1 MRVLLIEDDLLLGE
15 SIKDYLESEGFTVK
29 WEFDDSSID
38 QYYCFD
44 YFDIIILDLMLKY
57 KSGETILKYI
67 RKVSEVPVI
76 VSTAKCCIDDKEDCF
91 TSGADDYLVKPY
103 EPKELFLR
111 INNILRK
118 KRLIVHLQNNNIEI
132 DISSKT
138 LKKDGKD
145 IKLTQKEWEIL
156 SLLIKHRGKIVSH
169 DYILNNIWGDDSVGT
184 ESIRT
189 YIKRLR
195 DILGDNSI
203 ETLKGRGYKI
213 N

>member
-1 MRVLLIEDDLLLGE
+1 MRALLIEDDPLLGE
-15 SIKDYLESEGFTVK
+15 SIKEYLESQGFIVK
-29 WEFDDSSID
+29 WEFDDSNID

-57 KSGETILKYI
+57 KSGETILRYI

-76 VSTAKCCIDDKEDCF
+76 ISTAKCCIDDKEDCF

-103 EPKELFLR
+103 EPKELLLR

-118 KRLIVHLQNNNIEI
+118 KGLTVYLPNNIEI

-138 LKKDGKD
+138 LKKDGKE
-145 IKLTQKEWEIL
+145 IKLTQKEWELL
-156 SLLIKHRGKIVSH
+156 SLLIKNKGKIISH
-169 DYILNNIWGDDSVGT
+169 EYILNNIWGDDSVGT